1 MGCWKQSSIGEGSK
15 NVGEKIP
22 DNWKEPKCWSPDEW
36 INKMWGMNEIE
47 YYLAVKRN
55 EVLINAAAGMNLGCI
70 VLDER
75 NQVQTNKYC
84 MIPLGRNI

>member
-1 MGCWKQSSIGEGSK
+1 
-15 NVGEKIP
+15 
-22 DNWKEPKCWSPDEW
+22 
-36 INKMWGMNEIE
+36 MNEIE

-55 EVLINAAAGMNLGCI
+55 EVLINAAAGMNLGCV